1 MLRKIRIA
9 LAAVFFIGITL
20 LFLGIGHGWWGWM
33 AKLQFLPSAL
43 ALNFAVIIGI
53 LLLTFVFGRIYC
65 SVVCPMGVFQDVVLW
80 IRRTGGKWLQDAQT
94 RRLKKLKESGS
105 TEKPKVKQY
114 LKRFSYVKEHKWVR
128 YGVLVL
134 SIVSIVLSGQMLI
147 ALIAPYSA
155 YGRIVRSI
163 AGAANGSVAPALL
176 ITGLV
181 TLVVIFCCA
190 WLWGREYC
198 NTICPVG
205 TTLSLVSRFSLF
217 RHTIDTS
224 KCINCGRCG
233 KACKA
238 SCIDTKNHRIDYS
251 RCVDCFDCID
261 NCNEGAIQYRFVGL
275 GNGSGGSS
283 EAKASSDARPDRVF
297 ADGQIRKGEKAAGD
311 SRGQSPLKSR
321 RAFLATT
328 ALVGTALAAKAQHNQ
343 GGLAEVVPKQN
354 PQRGA
359 RLVPPGAGSVK
370 SFYDHCTACQ
380 LCVSACPNGVLRPST
395 DFEHFLQPEMGY
407 ENGWCRPECNA
418 CSDVCPAGAIRP
430 LKPGQKQTI
439 QIGLAHVNL
448 ELCFAAKGE
457 ASCGNCAY
465 HCPSGAIRMVDMEG
479 CEFKV
484 PTVAEA
490 QCIGCGSCENLC
502 PSRPISAI
510 TVRGNSVHHT
520 NA

>member
-1 MLRKIRIA
+1 MLRKLRIA
-9 LAAVFFIGITL
+9 LAALFLVGITL

-33 AKLQFLPSAL
+33 AKLQFLPSCL
-43 ALNFAVIIGI
+43 ALNFVVIAII
-53 LLLTFVFGRIYC
+53 LLANFLFGRIYC
-65 SVVCPMGVFQDVVLW
+65 SVICPMGVFQDVVIW
-80 IRRTGGKWLQDAQT
+80 IRRTLGKWQQNAQA
-94 RRLKKLKESGS
+94 RRVKRIKAAGGPL
-105 TEKPKVKQY
+105 PKVKNH
-114 LKRFSYVKEHKWVR
+114 LKRFSYVKEHKCVR
-128 YGVLVL
+128 YGVLAL
-134 SIVSIVLSGQMLI
+134 SIVSIVVSGQMLI

-163 AGAANGSVAPALL
+163 AGAASGSVVPALL
-176 ITGLV
+176 ITGLL
-181 TLVVIFCCA
+181 TLVIIAVCA

-238 SCIDTKNHRIDYS
+238 SCIDTENHKIDYS
-251 RCVDCFDCID
+251 RCVTCFDCID
-261 NCNEGAIQYRFVGL
+261 NCTEGAIKYRFVGF
-275 GNGSGGSS
+275 GGKKDSP
-283 EAKASSDARPDRVF
+283 AKP
-297 ADGQIRKGEKAAGD
+297 ADDGGAD
-311 SRGQSPLKSR
+311 KSR

-328 ALVGTALAAKAQHNQ
+328 ALVGGSLVAKAQHGQ
-343 GGLAEVVPKQN
+343 GGLTEVVPKQN
-354 PQRGA
+354 PQRGS
-359 RLVPPGAGSVK
+359 RLVPFGARSVK

-395 DFEHFLQPEMGY
+395 DFVHFLQPEMGY
-407 ENGWCRPECNA
+407 ENGYCRPECTA
-418 CSDVCPAGAIRP
+418 CSQVCPAGAILP
-430 LKPGQKQTI
+430 VKPEQKSTI

-457 ASCGNCAY
+457 ARCGNCAH
-465 HCPSGAIRMVDMEG
+465 HCPTGAIRMVETEG
-479 CEFKV
+479 CVHPV
-484 PTVAEA
+484 PTVAES
-490 QCIGCGSCENLC
+490 QCIGCGACENLC

-510 TVRGNSVHHT
+510 TVRGNSVHHI

>member
-1 MLRKIRIA
+1 MLRKLRIA
-9 LAAVFFIGITL
+9 LAAVFLVGITL
-20 LFLGIGHGWWGWM
+20 LFVGIGHNWLGWM

-43 ALNFAVIIGI
+43 ALNFVVVAVI
-53 LLLTFVFGRIYC
+53 LLANFVFGRIYC
-65 SVVCPMGVFQDVVLW
+65 SVICPMCVFQDLVLW
-80 IRRTGGKWLQDAQT
+80 IRRTGGKWLQNAQA
-94 RRLKKLKESGS
+94 RRLRKLKESGS
-105 TEKPKVKQY
+105 AGKPKVRQY

-128 YGVLVL
+128 YGVLLL
-134 SIVSIVLSGQMLI
+134 SIVSIFVSGQMLI

-155 YGRIVRSI
+155 YGRMVRSI
-163 AGAANGSVAPALL
+163 AGAASGSVAPALL
-176 ITGLV
+176 VTGLV
-181 TLVVIFCCA
+181 TLAVIAVCA

-251 RCVDCFDCID
+251 RCVTCFDCID
-261 NCNEGAIQYRFVGL
+261 NCTEGAIKYRFVGL
-275 GNGSGGSS
+275 KGMAGQAGHDEPARHS
-283 EAKASSDARPDRVF
+283 RPDR
-297 ADGQIRKGEKAAGD
+297 E
-311 SRGQSPLKSR
+311 SPDTGR

-328 ALVGTALAAKAQHNQ
+328 ALVGTALAAKAQTHNQ
-343 GGLAEVVPKQN
+343 GGLAEVLPKEN
-354 PQRGA
+354 PQRGT

-395 DFEHFLQPEMGY
+395 DFEHFLQPQMGY
-407 ENGWCRPECNA
+407 ENGYCRPECTA

-439 QIGLAHVNL
+439 SIGFAHVNL

-465 HCPSGAIRMVDMEG
+465 HCPSGAIRMVETDG
-479 CEFKV
+479 CQFPV

-490 QCIGCGSCENLC
+490 QCIGCGACENLC

>member
-9 LAAVFFIGITL
+9 LAAIFFVGITL
-20 LFLGIGHGWWGWM
+20 LFVGIGHNWWGWM

-43 ALNFAVIIGI
+43 ALNLVVVAII
-53 LLLTFVFGRIYC
+53 LLACLLFGRVYC
-65 SVVCPMGVFQDVVLW
+65 SVICPMGVFQDVVIWL
-80 IRRTGGKWLQDAQT
+80 RRTCGKWLQNAQT
-94 RRLKKLKESGS
+94 RKLKKLKESGS
-105 TEKPKVKQY
+105 TEKPKVNQY
-114 LKRFSYVKEHKWVR
+114 LKRFNYVPEHKWVR
-128 YGVLVL
+128 YGVLLL
-134 SIVSIVLSGQMLI
+134 SIVSIVVSGQMLI

-163 AGAANGSVAPALL
+163 VGVATGSVVPALL

-181 TLVVIFCCA
+181 TLALIFCCA

-205 TTLSLVSRFSLF
+205 TTLSLVSRFALF
-217 RHTIDTS
+217 RPTIDTS
-224 KCINCGRCG
+224 KCINCARCG

-238 SCIDTKNHRIDYS
+238 SCIDTQNHRIDYS
-251 RCVDCFDCID
+251 RCVVCFDCLD
-261 NCNEGAIQYRFVGL
+261 NCSEGAIRYRFVGL
-275 GNGSGGSS
+275 KGKDASPAKPANDDKQAGADSG
-283 EAKASSDARPDRVF
+283 
-297 ADGQIRKGEKAAGD
+297 
-311 SRGQSPLKSR
+311 R

-328 ALVGTALAAKAQHNQ
+328 ALVGTALAAKAQDHMQ
-343 GGLAEVVPKQN
+343 GGLAPVIDKQN
-354 PQRGA
+354 PERGT
-359 RLVPPGAGSVK
+359 RLVPFGAGSVK

-395 DFEHFLQPEMGY
+395 DFEHFLQPVMGY
-407 ENGWCRPECNA
+407 EKGYCRPECNA
-418 CSDVCPAGAIRP
+418 CSQVCPAGAIRP
-430 LKPGQKQTI
+430 VAPGQKQTI

-465 HCPSGAIRMVDMEG
+465 HCPSGAIRMVEQEG
-479 CEFKV
+479 MQYKV

-490 QCIGCGSCENLC
+490 QCIGCGACENLC

-510 TVRGNSVHHT
+510 TVRGIAVHHT